1 MEADPNSVCTLPQCL
16 GCGRCY
22 RYLTGSEC
30 RSCKELNDP
39 QHTPTLP
46 PLPNPPSTFTAPAL
60 ASMTNNPL
68 TASTPLTA
76 SSIPEELFQGGLN
89 QPAFKAN
96 FLSNHS
102 RVNLPIGLNPQLQGS
117 IRASQSG
124 RRTVGQPKGK
134 KKKVIEEEI
143 KDESFEIEI
152 SMNFLYLSGTGKSNY
167 VRHGLTPRKFKI
179 DFDRPDWFFSLGWDV
194 YAYYLQE
201 AKESA
206 FPSKTQQRSMNKIC
220 PLPEDF
226 SSTYCIIAEDGVSV
240 TAESMKSTLISKMK
254 TKKLDKTKF
263 GLIFNMKKYL
273 ATISSD
279 TSPKPDQIRKRKK
292 RDERSSN
299 EEPLDRHPELD
310 PAPTYPHTRKRQRLP
325 HSSDDDDD
333 HESDQLD
340 NGSVHIDSGLAQL
353 QPVRL
358 QIPEESVESPKV
370 TMSVTSF
377 GNTHDLAR
385 SAKEILPYPPRPIA
399 IWNEG
404 WLLSLITKNKDAVFK
419 PLAISFRVDRES
431 VIGVGRFMQCFK
443 AELLM
448 DNQVHH
454 VVAKQTLGDHCPL
467 GHYQRQAQ
475 TYVHV
480 EGIIERFKANVL
492 SNKKFTHLEK
502 DLVKTLRLTRN
513 SLCTPC

>member
-1 MEADPNSVCTLPQCL
+1 MEADPNSECTLPQCL

-39 QHTPTLP
+39 TPTLP
-46 PLPNPPSTFTAPAL
+46 PPPNPPSTLTK
-60 ASMTNNPL
+60 TN
-68 TASTPLTA
+68 TPLTA
-76 SSIPEELFQGGLN
+76 SSIPQELFQGGLN
-89 QPAFKAN
+89 QPAFKPN
-96 FLSNHS
+96 FMNHS

-134 KKKVIEEEI
+134 KKKVIKEEI

-220 PLPEDF
+220 PLPEEF

-240 TAESMKSTLISKMK
+240 TAESMKSTLINKLK
-254 TKKLDKTKF
+254 TNKLNKTKF

-273 ATISSD
+273 ATLSSD
-279 TSPKPDQIRKRKK
+279 TSPEPHPFQKRKK
-292 RDERSSN
+292 RDGGSSD
-299 EEPLDRHPELD
+299 EEPLDRHPGLE

-325 HSSDDDDD
+325 YSSDDDDD
-333 HESDQLD
+333 RDDHHHESDQLD
-340 NGSVHIDSGLAQL
+340 NGSVAQL

-358 QIPEESVESPKV
+358 QIPEDSVESPKQLGPQLDL
-370 TMSVTSF
+370 TNDMSCFLAMSVTSF
-377 GNTHDLAR
+377 GNTHELAR

-404 WLLSLITKNKDAVFK
+404 WLLSLITKNRDAVFK
-419 PLAISFRVDRES
+419 PVAISFRVDRAS
-431 VIGVGRFMQCFK
+431 LIGVGRFMQCYK

-492 SNKKFTHLEK
+492 SNEKFTHLEK
-502 DLVKTLRLTRN
+502 DLVKTLRLTSN
-513 SLCTPC
+513 SLCTSC